1 MKISRPRDP
10 ILLIVYVMVACAA
23 IIVNFSSDSLE
34 AKFEAL
40 GSVNGV
46 DFGVA
51 LALLSAIL
59 AVIVGYR
66 QLSLNR

>member
-1 MKISRPRDP
+1 
-10 ILLIVYVMVACAA
+10 MVACAA